1 MRKFII
7 ELISNGR
14 GLEDAAGKCGHD
26 EELADWKKSVKTIMK
41 SLNITN
47 TEIEKF
53 EQEFWE
59 KENIKKQ
66 EFLEK
71 ENIKKQKEKAVK
83 DAAFLK
89 EMGL

>member
-1 MRKFII
+1 MEKYKKIII
-7 ELISNGR
+7 ELISHGR

-41 SLNITN
+41 SLHITN
-47 TEIEKF
+47 AEIKKF
-53 EQEFWE
+53 EEEFWK
-59 KENIKKQ
+59 KEMEEIDKKNIKK
-66 EFLEK
+66 L
-71 ENIKKQKEKAVK
+71 KEKAVK